1 MDDSPPP
8 VGPTART
15 GGPGPPGG
23 AVDRAWESFRRLTGH
38 PPEGVWSAPGRVN
51 LIGEHLD
58 YNGGCV
64 LPFAIPRRAAAAVG
78 RRRDGWL
85 RAVTLRAGMP
95 ELQIPVTALQPGSV
109 TGWGAYVG
117 GVVWAMRRAG
127 YDLGSGVDV
136 VIDSAV
142 PPGSGLSSSAAL
154 ECALALALHDLSTA
168 AAVPDPTLPAGVTA
182 PAYELARLAQ
192 AAENDFVGVP
202 CGPMDQVASMG
213 AATGRA
219 LYFDVGSGRT
229 EHVPLEPAAAGLALV
244 VIDSHVRHSLADGAY
259 ADRRR
264 SCEQAAARLGVDSLR
279 QISPTDLDGALRTLA
294 AAPEL
299 ARRTRHVVTEQAR
312 VEATVELLRRDRLP
326 EVGPL
331 LDQSHLS
338 LRHDFQVSTPDL
350 DAIVAAA
357 RRAGAAGAR
366 LTGAGFGGSVV
377 ALVPADGVEAV
388 AEAVAATAGPGRPAP
403 TTRRVTPCGGARR
416 DRRA

>member
-1 MDDSPPP
+1 MDR
-8 VGPTART
+8 V
-15 GGPGPPGG
+15 
-23 AVDRAWESFRRLTGH
+23 WEAFRRLTGH

-64 LPFAIPRRAAAAVG
+64 LPFAIPLRTAAAVG

-109 TGWGAYVG
+109 TGWGAYVA

-127 YDLGSGVDV
+127 YDLGAGVDV
-136 VIDSAV
+136 VVDSAV

-154 ECALALALHDLSTA
+154 ECALALAFHELSSA
-168 AAVPDPTLPAGVTA
+168 AAVPDLSLPADATV

-202 CGPMDQVASMG
+202 CGPMDQMASM
-213 AATGRA
+213 AAVTGGA
-219 LYFDVGSGRT
+219 LYFDVGLGRA
-229 EHVPLEPAAAGLALV
+229 ENVPLDPAAAGLTLV

-264 SCEQAAARLGVDSLR
+264 SCEESAARLGVDSLR
-279 QISPTDLDGALRTLA
+279 QIAPTGLDGALRTLA
-294 AAPEL
+294 GAPEL

-312 VEATVELLRRDRLP
+312 VEHAVELLRRDRLP
-326 EVGPL
+326 EIGPL

-338 LRHDFQVSTPDL
+338 LRDDFEVSTPDL
-350 DAIVAAA
+350 DAIVGAA

-366 LTGAGFGGSVV
+366 LTGGGFGGCVV
-377 ALVPADGVEAV
+377 ALVPAGAVDAV
-388 AEAVAATAGPGRPAP
+388 AQAVAATTGPGRPAP
-403 TTRRVTPCGGARR
+403 TTLPVAPCGGARR
-416 DRRA
+416 DRPGRFSR